1 MGSQAQDTA
10 PWTLYCWYLVC
21 LQWSRDNNSNL
32 SHPLEVSSHKR
43 SLLLHSSSS
52 YLTPEHNSSFKLNQH
67 HNSLDSLHNHNKQ
80 LNSLDNLPNLNLM
93 PNSLDNQPNHNNLPN
108 NSDNLLSHS
117 KQPNS
122 SDSHNKLLLSLQQV
136 PVVQLMLQMSR

>member
-52 YLTPEHNSSFKLNQH
+52 YLTPEHNSSFKLNQPH
-67 HNSLDSLHNHNKQ
+67 KSLDRLHNLSKLHNRLDSLHNHNLPYNSLDSLQ
-80 LNSLDNLPNLNLM
+80 ALNSLDN
-93 PNSLDNQPNHNNLPN
+93 
-108 NSDNLLSHS
+108 
-117 KQPNS
+117 
-122 SDSHNKLLLSLQQV
+122 
-136 PVVQLMLQMSR
+136 

>member
-52 YLTPEHNSSFKLNQH
+52 YLTPEHNSSFKLNQTH
-67 HNSLDSLHNHNKQ
+67 KSLDSLHNLSLLHN
-80 LNSLDNLPNLNLM
+80 NLDNPLNHNQQL
-93 PNSLDNQPNHNNLPN
+93 NSLDNQPNLNLLPN
-108 NSDNLLSHS
+108 SSDNLLSHS

-122 SDSHNKLLLSLQQV
+122 SDSHNKL
-136 PVVQLMLQMSR
+136 